1 MAAQVT
7 RAQRL
12 AGADDVIVNDDG
24 LEALAPQVQR
34 LHAFYLAETERIA
47 ALPMER
53 L

>member
-12 AGADDVIVNDDG
+12 AAADDVIVNDDG
-24 LEALAPQVQR
+24 IAALVPQVER
-34 LHAFYLAETERIA
+34 LHAEYLAYAKRMTT
-47 ALPMER
+47 LPMDR